1 MNGAMRAPAM
11 LAGAAIAGLLLW
23 VAGSQLDRTTN
34 GGYWA
39 AMGILA
45 GGGLVFGLT
54 QLRGGGGN
62 PPVMLL
68 AVFVPVLI
76 VGGWILLAMQP
87 GNGYGHAHVL
97 IWSKDID
104 VKNAVLAIGS
114 WSSVI
119 AFGIGA
125 TLAASLEP
133 LTRRVVETEPVVD
146 REALDE
152 PTTAERREVVE
163 TPEGEETVVR

>member
-11 LAGAAIAGLLLW
+11 LAGAAIAGVLLW
-23 VAGSQLDRTTN
+23 VAGRYLDQTSN

-39 AMGILA
+39 SLGILA
-45 GGGLVFGLT
+45 GAGLVFGLT

-68 AVFVPVLI
+68 GVFLPVLI
-76 VGGWILLAMQP
+76 VGGWVLLGLQP
-87 GNGYGHAHVL
+87 HNGYGHAHVL

-104 VKNAVLAIGS
+104 IKGVVLAAGT
-114 WSSVI
+114 WTGVI
-119 AFGIGA
+119 AFAIGA

-133 LTRRVVETEPVVD
+133 MTRRVVEPEPID
-146 REALDE
+146 ETSLDA
-152 PTTAERREVVE
+152 PTTAEQREVE
-163 TPEGEETVVR
+163 TSQETVVR